1 MRRALMLRKTG
12 QANQGAGVSKSQAT
26 LWTIPPGVP
35 FLETLAVRL
44 LDGRLTEAYR
54 YDPENP
60 LALADVKIFL
70 PTRRAVREL
79 RAAFAAAFGG
89 EAAILPEIRALGEV
103 DEDEGF
109 LGENLPEAGESL
121 PPVEPVPRLL
131 ELAGL
136 ILPWRNRLSDE
147 LAGLHGGS
155 PLVAPA
161 SPADAVWLARDL
173 AELIDA
179 METEGVDWERLS
191 ALEQDNYAVWWQLT
205 AEFLGVAA
213 IYWPGRLDELGRSS
227 AVAHRNA
234 LLAGEA
240 RRLAMLSDPVIIA
253 GSTGSVP
260 AVAGLIAAVAER
272 PSGVIVLP
280 GLDTVMPEEDWQALT
295 APDPNPAMPDPSIRS
310 HPQYEMARLIARLQR
325 MRTDFHT
332 LEDAAPEMATR
343 HGVLAAAFAP
353 AEATDRW
360 ETWRESV
367 AASDLARGFGDVALV
382 EAANERQEAVAIAVA
397 LRLALEHERHDGTP
411 ARAALVTP
419 DRDLARRVAAE
430 LGRFHI
436 EADDSAGTPLAATGQ
451 GTFATLLLEAAL
463 KPGDPAALA
472 ALLKHPLARFGLSA
486 RAMRGAA
493 AAFELLALRGGTK
506 PVTLGDL
513 ETFFDEALEGQAD
526 DRHPPRW
533 RSALP
538 KNAVEDG
545 RDLAR
550 RIDAAL
556 LPLIEAHVARGP
568 DRAPI
573 TENLTLADWAARTGR
588 ALEAAA
594 RNNEDDLSA
603 LWSGEAGERLAGLLS
618 EIMASST
625 PIEADGPQW
634 IEIMAA
640 LSASEAVKPRQMGNP
655 RVFIFGAVEARL
667 QEMDTIVLGGMN
679 EGVWPTQ
686 PKNNPFLSRGMKAE
700 IGLEPPEKR
709 VGQLAH
715 DLWMAA
721 GAGRL
726 VFSRALRQ
734 GAAPT
739 VSSRWLQ
746 RLLAF
751 GGPALAADL
760 RRRGAVFRNW
770 AEQLDHA
777 PRQPIPGRPVPYP
790 PAERQPERYSFSE
803 IGRLRR
809 DPYAL
814 YAQKVLKLDPL
825 LPFNGDPGVKERGI
839 LYHAL
844 AERFVKSE
852 ADPASEA
859 GRAVMDEIIATLLLE
874 TGLAPHLSVSWVPR
888 LRSVAAEFL
897 NFETRRR
904 AVTPIEKSLTEVAA
918 GFDIPLAGIRLTG
931 IADRIDILSDG
942 SAEIIDYKTGS
953 SPSLKQARTLLDP
966 QLPLEAAALAAGGF
980 RNVAPLEATSLQ
992 YVRLRPGHRFTG
1004 EVLEKGETKTEP
1016 AITAAELATDALR
1029 EFTRF
1034 VIALK
1039 SGERPFASR
1048 LIPAS
1053 ARDFSGEYDHLAR
1066 VAEWSTAEDGEGGDD
1081 D

>member
-1 MRRALMLRKTG
+1 MAQGRAR
-12 QANQGAGVSKSQAT
+12 
-26 LWTIPPGVP
+26 LWTIPPGVA
-35 FLETLAVRL
+35 FLDSLAARL
-44 LDGRLTEAYR
+44 LDGSLTDQFR
-54 YDPENP
+54 HDPENP

-79 RAAFAAAFGG
+79 RASFAEKLGG

-109 LGENLPEAGESL
+109 LGESLPEAAEAL
-121 PPVEPVPRLL
+121 PPIEPVPRLL

-179 METEGVDWERLS
+179 METEGVDWDRLS

-205 AEFLGVAA
+205 AEFLGIAA

-227 AVAHRNA
+227 AVAHRNG

-240 RRLAMLSDPVIIA
+240 ERLRTLSSPVIIA
-253 GSTGSVP
+253 GSAGSVP
-260 AVAGLIAAVAER
+260 AVAGLIAAAAEMEN
-272 PSGVIVLP
+272 GVIVLP
-280 GLDTVMPEEDWQALT
+280 GLDTAMPEADFQALT
-295 APDPNPAMPDPSIRS
+295 APDLNPAMPDPSIRS
-310 HPQYEMARLIARLQR
+310 HPQYEMARLIERLGLTRAEFEALETPEPDSAAR
-325 MRTDFHT
+325 HS
-332 LEDAAPEMATR
+332 
-343 HGVLAAAFAP
+343 VLAAAFAP

-360 ETWRESV
+360 EAWRETI
-367 AASDLARGFGDVALV
+367 APDDLARGFAEVALV
-382 EAANERQEAVAIAVA
+382 EAANERQEAVAVAIA
-397 LRLALEHERHDGTP
+397 LRLALEQETEDGRP
-411 ARAALVTP
+411 SRAALITP

-430 LGRFHI
+430 LGRFQI

-451 GTFATLLLEAAL
+451 GTLLTLMLEAAL
-463 KPGDPAALA
+463 KPGDPATLA

-493 AAFELLALRGGTK
+493 AAFELLALRGGTRLV
-506 PVTLGDL
+506 PLGHL
-513 ETFFDEALEGQAD
+513 EAFLDDALEKQTD

-538 KNAVEDG
+538 KTAADDA

-550 RIDAAL
+550 RIDFAL
-556 LPLIEAHVARGP
+556 QSLIETHVARGP

-573 TENLTLADWAARTGR
+573 TENLMLADWAARTGR
-588 ALEAAA
+588 ALEATA
-594 RNNEDDLSA
+594 RDATDDLAA
-603 LWSGEAGERLAGLLS
+603 LWSGEAGERLAAMLS
-618 EIMASST
+618 EIMGSST

-634 IEIMAA
+634 IEIVAA

-667 QEMDTIVLGGMN
+667 QDMDTIVLGGMN

-715 DLWMAA
+715 DLWMTA
-721 GAGRL
+721 GAPRL
-726 VFSRALRQ
+726 VISRALRQ
-734 GAAPT
+734 GTAPT
-739 VSSRWLQ
+739 VASRWLQ

-751 GGPALAADL
+751 GGPGLAADL
-760 RRRGAVFRNW
+760 GRRGAVYRDW
-770 AEQLDHA
+770 AEQLDAA
-777 PRQPIPGRPVPYP
+777 PRQPIPGRPAPYP

-809 DPYAL
+809 DPYAV

-825 LPFNGDPGVKERGI
+825 LPLNADPGVKERGI

-844 AERFVKSE
+844 AERFIKSG
-852 ADPASEA
+852 ARPDSEE
-859 GRAVMDEIIATLLLE
+859 GRAAMDEIIAELLFE
-874 TGLAPHLSVSWVPR
+874 AELAPHLAVSWVPR
-888 LRSVAAEFL
+888 LRSVADEFL
-897 NFETRRR
+897 AFETRRR
-904 AVTPIEKSLTEVAA
+904 ALVPIEQSLTEVPA
-918 GFDIPLAGIRLTG
+918 GFDIPLAGVRLTG
-931 IADRIDILSDG
+931 IADRIDMLAG
-942 SAEIIDYKTGS
+942 GGAEIIDYKTGS

-966 QLPLEAAALAAGGF
+966 QLPLEAAALAVGGF
-980 RNVAPLEATSLQ
+980 KEVAPVEATSLK
-992 YVRLRPGHRFTG
+992 YVRLRPGHRFIG
-1004 EVLEKGETKTEP
+1004 EALEKAETAKEA
-1016 AITAAELATDALR
+1016 AITAEELAADALR

-1048 LIPAS
+1048 LVPAS

-1066 VAEWSTAEDGEGGDD
+1066 VAEWSTADDGEGGDD

>member
-1 MRRALMLRKTG
+1 MTERR
-12 QANQGAGVSKSQAT
+12 AT
-26 LWTIPPGVP
+26 LWTIPPGTP
-35 FLETLAVRL
+35 FLETLAACL
-44 LDGRLTEAYR
+44 LDGRLTGAFR
-54 YDPENP
+54 YDPKNP
-60 LALADVKIFL
+60 LSLADVKIFL

-79 RAAFAAAFGG
+79 RAEFAAALGG

-109 LGENLPEAGESL
+109 LGETLSEAGELL
-121 PPVEPVPRLL
+121 PPIEPVPRLL

-179 METEGVDWERLS
+179 METERVDWERLS

-205 AEFLGVAA
+205 AEFLGIAA
-213 IYWPGRLDELGRSS
+213 IYWPGRLEELGRSS
-227 AVAHRNA
+227 AIAHRNA
-234 LLAGEA
+234 LLSGEA
-240 RRLAMLSDPVIIA
+240 ERLRATNGPVIIA

-260 AVAGLIAAVAER
+260 SVAGLIEAVAEKKD
-272 PSGVIVLP
+272 GVIVLP
-280 GLDTVMPEEDWQALT
+280 GLDTAMSEEDWQALT
-295 APDPNPAMPDPSIRS
+295 APDINPAMPDPSIRS
-310 HPQYEMARLIARLQR
+310 HPQYEMARLLARLGVSR
-325 MRTDFHT
+325 ADFAP
-332 LEDAAPEMATR
+332 LRPAPSDMAAR

-353 AEATDRW
+353 AETTDRW
-360 ETWRESV
+360 EAWRDGLD
-367 AASDLARGFGDVALV
+367 ADDLRRGFEDVALV
-382 EAANERQEAVAIAVA
+382 EASNERQEAVAIAVA
-397 LRLALEHERHDGTP
+397 LRLALERDGADGRP
-411 ARAALVTP
+411 ARAALITP
-419 DRDLARRVAAE
+419 DRNLARRVVAE
-430 LGRFHI
+430 LGRFRI
-436 EADDSAGTPLAATGQ
+436 DADDSAGTPLADTGQ
-451 GTFATLLLEAAL
+451 GTLLTLMLETAL

-493 AAFELLALRGGTK
+493 AAFELIALRGGTK
-506 PVTLGDL
+506 PVALGDL
-513 ETFFDEALEGQAD
+513 QTFFDDALEAQAK
-526 DRHPPRW
+526 DRHAPRW

-538 KNAVEDG
+538 KTAAEDG

-550 RIDAAL
+550 RIDQAL
-556 LPLIEAHVARGP
+556 APLIAAHVARGP
-568 DRAPI
+568 DRLPI
-573 TENLTLADWAARTGR
+573 TETIAIADWAARTGK
-588 ALEAAA
+588 ALEAVALP
-594 RNNEDDLSA
+594 EDGDLSA
-603 LWSGEAGERLAGLLS
+603 LWSGEAGERLAAVLS
-618 EIMASST
+618 EIMGAST

-634 IEIMAA
+634 IEIVAA

-721 GAGRL
+721 GARHL

-734 GAAPT
+734 GSAPT
-739 VSSRWLQ
+739 VASRWLQ

-751 GGPALAADL
+751 GGPGLAADL
-760 RRRGAVFRNW
+760 RSRGAVFRDW
-770 AEQLDHA
+770 AEQLDIA
-777 PRQPIPGRPVPYP
+777 PRQPIPGRPAPYP

-844 AERFVKSE
+844 AERFIESG
-852 ADPASEA
+852 AAPDTEA
-859 GRAVMDEIIATLLLE
+859 GRAAMDEIIATLLIE
-874 TGLAPHLSVSWVPR
+874 TELAPHLEVSWVPR

-904 AVTPIEKSLTEVAA
+904 AVTPIETSLTEVAA
-918 GFDIPLAGIRLTG
+918 GFDIPLAGVRLTG
-931 IADRIDILSDG
+931 IADRIDILEDG

-966 QLPLEAAALAAGGF
+966 QLALEAAALAAGGF
-980 RNVAPLEATSLQ
+980 KDVAPMTARSLQ
-992 YVRLRPGHRFTG
+992 YVRLRPAHRFNG
-1004 EVLEKGETKTEP
+1004 EVLEKAETGKEA
-1016 AITAAELATDALR
+1016 AITAEELATDALR

-1039 SGERPFASR
+1039 SGERPFTSR

-1053 ARDFSGEYDHLAR
+1053 ARDFTGDYDHLAR
-1066 VAEWSTAEDGEGGDD
+1066 VAEWSTADDGEGGDD
-1081 D
+1081 A

>member
-1 MRRALMLRKTG
+1 MTQGRAR
-12 QANQGAGVSKSQAT
+12 
-26 LWTIPPGVP
+26 LWTIPPGVS
-35 FLETLAVRL
+35 FLDSLAASL
-44 LDGRLTEAYR
+44 LEGRLTDR
-54 YDPENP
+54 FRHDPKNP

-79 RAAFAAAFGG
+79 RASFAAQLGG

-109 LGENLPEAGESL
+109 LGENLPEAAESL
-121 PPVEPVPRLL
+121 PPIEPVPRLL

-205 AEFLGVAA
+205 AEFLGIAA

-227 AVAHRNA
+227 AVAHRNG

-240 RRLAMLSDPVIIA
+240 ERLRGLSSPVIIA

-260 AVAGLIAAVAER
+260 AVAGLIAAAAEMEN
-272 PSGVIVLP
+272 GVIVLP
-280 GLDTVMPEEDWQALT
+280 GLDTAMPDADFRALT
-295 APDPNPAMPDPSIRS
+295 APDLNPAMPDPSIRS
-310 HPQYEMARLIARLQR
+310 HPQYEMARLIKRLGVTR
-325 MRTDFHT
+325 EDFET
-332 LEDAAPEMATR
+332 LETPEPVKAAR
-343 HGVLAAAFAP
+343 HAVLAAAFAP

-360 ETWRESV
+360 ETWRETI
-367 AASDLARGFGDVALV
+367 APDDLTRGFANVALV
-382 EAANERQEAVAIAVA
+382 EAANERQEAVAVAIA
-397 LRLALEHERHDGTP
+397 LRLALEEETGDGRP
-411 ARAALVTP
+411 ARAALITP

-430 LGRFHI
+430 LGRFAI

-451 GTFATLLLEAAL
+451 GTLLTLMLEAAL
-463 KPGDPAALA
+463 KPGDPATLA

-486 RAMRGAA
+486 RAMRGAS
-493 AAFELLALRGGTK
+493 AAFELITLRGGTRLV
-506 PVTLGDL
+506 PLGHL
-513 ETFFDEALEGQAD
+513 EAFLDDALEKQKD

-538 KNAVEDG
+538 KTAAEDA

-550 RIDAAL
+550 RIDAAFA
-556 LPLIEAHVARGP
+556 PLIETHVPRGP

-588 ALEAAA
+588 ALEAVA
-594 RNNEDDLSA
+594 RDASDDLAA
-603 LWSGEAGERLAGLLS
+603 LWSGEAGERLAAVLS
-618 EIMASST
+618 EIMGSST

-634 IEIMAA
+634 IEIVAA

-667 QEMDTIVLGGMN
+667 QDMDTIVLGGMN

-721 GAGRL
+721 GAPRL
-726 VFSRALRQ
+726 VISRALRQ
-734 GAAPT
+734 GTAPT
-739 VSSRWLQ
+739 VASRWLQ

-751 GGPALAADL
+751 GGPGLAADL
-760 RRRGAVFRNW
+760 SHRGAVYRDW
-770 AEQLDHA
+770 AEALDAA
-777 PRQPIPGRPVPYP
+777 PRQPIPGRPAPYP

-809 DPYAL
+809 DPYAV

-825 LPFNGDPGVKERGI
+825 LPFNADPGVKERGI

-844 AERFVKSE
+844 AERFIKSG
-852 ADPASEA
+852 AQPDSEE
-859 GRAVMDEIIATLLLE
+859 GRAVMDEIIAELLFTAE
-874 TGLAPHLSVSWVPR
+874 LAPHLAVSWVPR
-888 LRSVAAEFL
+888 LRSVADEFL
-897 NFETRRR
+897 AFETRRR
-904 AVTPIEKSLTEVAA
+904 ALVPIEKSLTEVPA
-918 GFDIPLAGIRLTG
+918 GFDIPLAGVRLTG
-931 IADRIDILSDG
+931 IADRIDMLAG
-942 SAEIIDYKTGS
+942 GGAEIIDYKTGS

-980 RNVAPLEATSLQ
+980 KEVAPVEATSLK
-992 YVRLRPGHRFTG
+992 YVRLRPGHRFIG
-1004 EVLEKGETKTEP
+1004 EALEKAETAKEA
-1016 AITAAELATDALR
+1016 AITAEELAADALR

-1048 LIPAS
+1048 LVPAS